1 MDLKV
6 DFSKPGAISL
16 DFICL
21 ATCLLSP
28 SPSLQDTRQ
37 DRSASVH
44 ISILLSACLRIEIET
59 QKLFS
64 FLASAG
70 ISRLAAVWAVIT
82 VMPATEDMG
91 QH

>member
-1 MDLKV
+1 MSAV
-6 DFSKPGAISL
+6 SESAGYRIYPIG
-16 DFICL
+16 
-21 ATCLLSP
+21 
-28 SPSLQDTRQ
+28 
-37 DRSASVH
+37 RSASVH

-59 QKLFS
+59 QSEVIFIS
-64 FLASAG
+64 G